1 MTVDKKIVQNEPSQ
15 EKIKFILELF
25 NSNKLIDAKIE
36 IDKELIV
43 YPKSPILFNIL
54 GAVFVGQNKLQE
66 ALINY
71 KKSKDWNKY
80 SFH

>member
-1 MTVDKKIVQNEPSQ
+1 MAVDKKIAQNNPPQ

-25 NSNKLIDAKIE
+25 SSNKLIDAKSE

-43 YPKSPILFNIL
+43 YPKSPVLFNIL

-66 ALINY
+66 ALT
-71 KKSKDWNKY
+71 S
-80 SFH
+80 